1 MTIEIPIISTY
12 KDKGAK
18 QAKGSLDK
26 LAGTAKKLGLALG
39 LALSVQRVVAFGKA
53 SVAEFTA
60 SEKAAAALQSTL
72 KNTGNLMAFPDA
84 QAGIKNLAK
93 LSGIADDSL
102 MPMFSQLYRSTG
114 NVSQAMKDLNLAI
127 DVSRGSSNELGS
139 VVDALSKGYAGN
151 TKGLAGLNLGLNKTY
166 LASADM
172 LNIQKELNK
181 TFGGA
186 SAAYLETYA
195 GKVAVLN
202 NEWSETK
209 EIIGQGLVMAFE
221 EATGDRGIG
230 GMTKAM
236 EDFGYT
242 VDSVLIKLGQLT
254 AKAPELSEKLG
265 LGFINV
271 ILKKTV
277 EGWSYLLEVD
287 KTRLEIQNEIW
298 RQNTETILQATIN
311 AQDQAKRNKEYLA
324 FLAKQKR
331 LTDASAAA
339 AKRRA
344 AEEKKLADERK
355 LLDQVGSLFNL
366 EEIQIYAALQ
376 NKITDQE
383 KLRLSLQLALIQENA
398 SEAGKLATELV
409 KSQLQTTNLAE
420 AIAKLPKALYPFEG
434 WSTDIDN
441 LIRQIELMKNLL
453 SQLGT
458 TTTGQGVNSPSRLPS
473 IAAPFTKDG
482 VEFAVINPQNKMSA
496 SELAKLQ
503 SKPATIAQ
511 SEAIMASMSY
521 RMQAQAE
528 AYNLSQGLNRDGTTI
543 INVNG
548 ATQGLLDELRNGL
561 INSSASGSFSS
572 INPFR

>member
-39 LALSVQRVVAFGKA
+39 LALSVQKVVAFGKA

-102 MPMFSQLYRSTG
+102 MPMFSQLYLATG

-151 TKGLAGLNLGLNKTY
+151 TKGLAGLNLGLNKAY

-172 LNIQKELNK
+172 LNIQKELNR

-271 ILKKTV
+271 VLKKTV
-277 EGWSYLLEVD
+277 EGWGYLLEVD

-298 RQNTETILQATIN
+298 RQNTETVLQATIN

-331 LTDASAAA
+331 LTDAAAAA
-339 AKRRA
+339 AKKRA
-344 AEEKKLADERK
+344 ADEKKLA
-355 LLDQVGSLFNL
+355 QVGSLFNL

-420 AIAKLPKALYPFEG
+420 AIAKIPKALNPFEG
-434 WSTDIDN
+434 FGSEIDN
-441 LIRQIELMKNLL
+441 LIAKILNMYKLL
-453 SQLGT
+453 QQPLGT
-458 TTTGQGVNSPSRLPS
+458 TTTAPITTSSGSTNPTLTA
-473 IAAPFTKDG
+473 IAAKI
-482 VEFAVINPQNKMSA
+482 ESA
-496 SELAKLQ
+496 RTGLTNFNERMLAKIAATNKIPDTIIEQDIQSQLQ
-503 SKPATIAQ
+503 AYLAADTAMRSTFKDLNINIAPAGSVVTTGDLVQDIRNALI
-511 SEAIMASMSY
+511 EAG
-521 RMQAQAE
+521 
-528 AYNLSQGLNRDGTTI
+528 LSGSQTTI
-543 INVNG
+543 NRNLG
-548 ATQGLLDELRNGL
+548 AFQVQ
-561 INSSASGSFSS
+561 
-572 INPFR
+572 

>member
-84 QAGIKNLAK
+84 QTGIKNLAK

-102 MPMFSQLYRSTG
+102 MPMFSQLYRATG

-139 VVDALSKGYAGN
+139 VVDALSKAYAGN
-151 TKGLAGLNLGLNKTY
+151 TRGLNGLNLGLSKTF
-166 LASADM
+166 LASADI
-172 LNIQKELNK
+172 LTIQKELNK

-221 EATGDRGIG
+221 AATGDRGIA

-242 VDSVLIKLGQLT
+242 VDAVIIKLGVLT
-254 AKAPELSEKLG
+254 AKAPDLAEKLG

-271 ILKKTV
+271 VLKKTV
-277 EGWSYLLEVD
+277 EGWSYLLGVD
-287 KTRLEIQNEIW
+287 ETRLAIQNEIW
-298 RQNTETILQATIN
+298 KLNTETILQATLN
-311 AQDQAKRNKEYLA
+311 AQEQAKRNKEYLA

-331 LTDASAAA
+331 LADASAAA
-339 AKRRA
+339 AKKRA

-441 LIRQIELMKNLL
+441 LIRQIELMKSLL

>member
-39 LALSVQRVVAFGKA
+39 LALSVQKVVAFGKA

-102 MPMFSQLYRSTG
+102 MPMFSQLYLATG

-151 TKGLAGLNLGLNKTY
+151 TKGLAGLNLGLNKAY

-172 LNIQKELNK
+172 LNIQKELNR

-271 ILKKTV
+271 ILKKTA
-277 EGWSYLLEVD
+277 EGWGYLLEVD

-298 RQNTETILQATIN
+298 RQNTETVLQATIN

-331 LTDASAAA
+331 LTDAAAAA
-339 AKRRA
+339 AKKRA
-344 AEEKKLADERK
+344 ADEKKLA
-355 LLDQVGSLFNL
+355 QVGSIFNL

-420 AIAKLPKALYPFEG
+420 AIAKIPKALNPFEG
-434 WSTDIDN
+434 FGSEVDN
-441 LIRQIELMKNLL
+441 LIAKILNMYKLL
-453 SQLGT
+453 QQPLST
-458 TTTGQGVNSPSRLPS
+458 TTTAPITTSSGSTNPTLTA
-473 IAAPFTKDG
+473 IAAKI
-482 VEFAVINPQNKMSA
+482 ESA
-496 SELAKLQ
+496 RTGLTNFNERMLAK
-503 SKPATIAQ
+503 IA
-511 SEAIMASMSY
+511 STNKIP
-521 RMQAQAE
+521 
-528 AYNLSQGLNRDGTTI
+528 DTTI
-543 INVNG
+543 EQDIQNQLQAYLAADTAMRSTFKDLNINIAPAGSVVTTG
-548 ATQGLLDELRNGL
+548 DLVQDIRNGL
-561 INSSASGSFSS
+561 IEAGLSGSQTT
-572 INPFR
+572 INRNLGSFQVQ

>member
-60 SEKAAAALQSTL
+60 SEKAAAALQNTL

-102 MPMFSQLYRSTG
+102 MPMFGQLYRSTG

-151 TKGLAGLNLGLNKTY
+151 TRGLAGLNLGLNKAY

-254 AKAPELSEKLG
+254 AKAPDLSEKLG

-271 ILKKTV
+271 VLKKTV
-277 EGWSYLLEVD
+277 EGWGYLLEVD

-298 RQNTETILQATIN
+298 RQNTETVLQATIN
-311 AQDQAKRNKEYLA
+311 AQDQAKRNKDYLA

-339 AKRRA
+339 AKKRA
-344 AEEKKLADERK
+344 ADEKKLAAERK
-355 LLDQVGSLFNL
+355 LLDQVGSIFNL

-409 KSQLQTTNLAE
+409 KSQLQTTSLAE

-441 LIRQIELMKNLL
+441 LIRQIELMKKSL

-458 TTTGQGVNSPSRLPS
+458 TTTGQGVNSPSQLPN

>member
-39 LALSVQRVVAFGKA
+39 LALSVQKVVAFGKA

-102 MPMFSQLYRSTG
+102 MPMFSQLYLATG

-151 TKGLAGLNLGLNKTY
+151 TKGLAGLNLGLNKAY

-172 LNIQKELNK
+172 LNIQKELNR

-271 ILKKTV
+271 ILKKTA
-277 EGWSYLLEVD
+277 EGWGYLLEVD

-298 RQNTETILQATIN
+298 RQNTETVLQATIN
-311 AQDQAKRNKEYLA
+311 AQDQAKRNKEYLS

-331 LTDASAAA
+331 LTDAAAAA
-339 AKRRA
+339 AKKRA
-344 AEEKKLADERK
+344 ADEKKLA
-355 LLDQVGSLFNL
+355 QVGSIFNL

-420 AIAKLPKALYPFEG
+420 AIAKIPKALNPFEG
-434 WSTDIDN
+434 FGSEVDN
-441 LIRQIELMKNLL
+441 LIAKILNMYKLL
-453 SQLGT
+453 QQPLST
-458 TTTGQGVNSPSRLPS
+458 TTTAPITTSSGSTNPTLTA
-473 IAAPFTKDG
+473 IAAKI
-482 VEFAVINPQNKMSA
+482 ESA
-496 SELAKLQ
+496 RTGLTNFNERMLAK
-503 SKPATIAQ
+503 IA
-511 SEAIMASMSY
+511 STNKIP
-521 RMQAQAE
+521 
-528 AYNLSQGLNRDGTTI
+528 DTTI
-543 INVNG
+543 EQDIQNQLQAYLAADTAMRSTFKDLNINIAPAGSVVTTG
-548 ATQGLLDELRNGL
+548 DLVQDIRNGL
-561 INSSASGSFSS
+561 IEAGLSGSQTT
-572 INPFR
+572 INRNLGSFQVQ